1 MNFRQS
7 YPPWHRVVEALK
19 TDRRVWSEDQTR
31 DWARTV
37 AQNAE
42 QQSVF
47 TEAMHGIS
55 LQLTNRGAISRT
67 WWPSFSISRAQ

>member
-1 MNFRQS
+1 
-7 YPPWHRVVEALK
+7 VVEALK
-19 TDRRVWSEDQTR
+19 TDRRVWFEDQTR

-47 TEAMHGIS
+47 TEAMQGIMY
-55 LQLTNRGAISRT
+55 
-67 WWPSFSISRAQ
+67 SIG